1 MTLYN
6 YGMLLNPLRSLRRIA
21 SRAAVAATTFAVATC
36 VLPFAATTAN
46 AVGGAG
52 GTITTYSSGGNL
64 YTVHSFTST
73 GTTVFTT
80 PTGVTSVDY
89 LIVGAG
95 GGGGAAW
102 ADQAGGS
109 GGGGGQVLTGT
120 ATVTAETNYNIVVGA
135 GGIGGLLTLSPSVS
149 PASGT
154 AGGTSSAFGN
164 TAGGGGGAI
173 KSYSGFASP
182 GTGLAGSS
190 GGGLFAG
197 AAGIANGYC
206 QRGAGG
212 GGASAP
218 GTQGNNV
225 SSGATD
231 NTSTGS
237 RGGAGVGSDIQ
248 TGTMQYYG
256 GGGGGAGTG
265 NCAQSGLA
273 GGGGLGGGGNSA
285 TYGGRGVNGTCCSG
299 YDGAANTG
307 GGGGGQSGYLG
318 SGGNGG
324 SGIVVVRYL
333 SPQAVS
339 WSPSTSLLTTDS
351 PATPTALA
359 SALGGASIS
368 YSVVSHTTS
377 TCTVGASSAVLTY
390 SGGGNCVVRA
400 TAAATGALGS
410 ATRDVTF
417 NISKASQSTLT
428 LTSTSGTAGSSLSLT
443 SSGGTGTGSVSYAV
457 TSAGTASGCS
467 VSGSTLTVTSTG
479 TCKITATKASD
490 STYLSESS
498 AETVVTFGQGTQPAL
513 SVTST
518 SGTVGQPLAITVTGG
533 SGSGAIT
540 YEVISGGTTTCTV
553 SAGSL
558 LAGVAGTCLIKVTKA
573 SDASFGSQSTT
584 ATVTFSVAVQ
594 QSQSQVATVTT
605 TTTPGVVASATPT
618 STSTTTTL
626 VEKAATAASAPAI
639 AEVATGEGAVEV
651 DGQLVEGTT
660 TRVNNTL
667 VVTAGGLS
675 VTVAAVDSNGNV
687 LPLDENGMVLLDSG
701 SNVMVKAN
709 GFDQGSEVAVWMFS
723 TPTLLGTL
731 KVGDNGTFEG
741 RFSLPKN
748 IHGGKHRIAL
758 IGKDANG
765 KDSKFAVGVL
775 VGSPQRLSTT
785 AKILIAVPITLA
797 VILGLLLPT
806 QIRRRR
812 RRTI

>member
-1 MTLYN
+1 MI
-6 YGMLLNPLRSLRRIA
+6 LRHFSACRSA
-21 SRAAVAATTFAVATC
+21 FSRFIAVAMAIGISVGAV
-36 VLPFAATTAN
+36 PFSSTPAL

-52 GTITTYSSGGNL
+52 GTISSYSSGGNL

-80 PTGVTSVDY
+80 PTGVTSVEY

-102 ADQAGGS
+102 IDQTGGS

-120 ATVTAETNYNIVVGA
+120 ATVTPETDYNIVVGT
-135 GGIGGLLTLSPSVS
+135 GGTGGLLTLSPSIS

-154 AGGTSSAFGN
+154 AGGSSSAFGI

-173 KSYSGFASP
+173 KSYSGFGSP

-206 QRGAGG
+206 QRGGGG
-212 GGASAP
+212 GGASAA

-237 RGGAGVGSDIQ
+237 RGGAGVGSDIR
-248 TGTMQYYG
+248 TGTVQYYG

-285 TYGGRGVNGTCCSG
+285 TYGGRGVSGTCCSG
-299 YDGAANTG
+299 YDGAVNTG
-307 GGGGGQSGYLG
+307 GGGGGQSGYMG

-333 SPQAVS
+333 APQAVT
-339 WSPSTSLLTTDS
+339 WAPSTSLTTTGS
-351 PATPTALA
+351 PATPTVLA
-359 SALGGASIS
+359 SALGGATLS
-368 YSVVSHTTS
+368 YSVVSHTSTS
-377 TCTVGASSAVLTY
+377 CSVNASTGVLTY
-390 SGGGNCVVRA
+390 TGAGNCVVRA

-410 ATRDVTF
+410 ASQDVTF
-417 NISKASQSTLT
+417 TISKVSQSNLT
-428 LTSTSGTAGSSLSLT
+428 LTSTTGSAGSSLSLAT
-443 SSGGTGTGSVSYAV
+443 SGGSGNGAVSYAV
-457 TSAGTASGCS
+457 TGTGTASGCA

-490 STYLSESS
+490 ATYLSESS
-498 AETVVTFGQGTQPAL
+498 AETTVTFGQGTQPAL
-513 SVTST
+513 AITST
-518 SGTVGQPLAITVTGG
+518 SGTVGQPLTITVTGG
-533 SGSGAIT
+533 SGNGAIT
-540 YEVISGGTTTCTV
+540 YELLSGGTTTCTI
-553 SAGSL
+553 SSGSL
-558 LAGVAGTCLIKVTKA
+558 LTGVAGTCLIKVTKA
-573 SDASFGSQSTT
+573 ADSSFAAQSTT
-584 ATVTFSVAVQ
+584 GTVTFSVAVQ
-594 QSQSQVATVTT
+594 QSQSQVPAVTS
-605 TTTPGVVASATPT
+605 TTTPGVIASAA
-618 STSTTTTL
+618 STASTTTTSTTIAQ
-626 VEKAATAASAPAI
+626 KTATAPAAPAI
-639 AEVATGEGAVEV
+639 AEVGTGEGALEV

-660 TRVNNTL
+660 TRVNNQL
-667 VVTAGGLS
+667 VVSAGDMT
-675 VTVAAVDSNGNV
+675 VTVSSVDSNGNV
-687 LPLDENGMVLLDSG
+687 LPLDENGMVLLDEQ
-701 SNVMVKAN
+701 SNIRVSAT
-709 GFDQGSEVAVWMFS
+709 GFKTDSEIAVWMFS
-723 TPTLLGTL
+723 TPTLLGTI
-731 KVGDNGTFEG
+731 KANTDGTFESQ
-741 RFSLPKN
+741 FSLPKN
-748 IHGGKHRIAL
+748 VSGGKHRIAL

-775 VGSPQRLSTT
+775 VGVKQQLSTT
-785 AKILIAVPITLA
+785 AKVLIAVPITLA

-806 QIRRRR
+806 QLRRRR
-812 RRTI
+812 RRNA